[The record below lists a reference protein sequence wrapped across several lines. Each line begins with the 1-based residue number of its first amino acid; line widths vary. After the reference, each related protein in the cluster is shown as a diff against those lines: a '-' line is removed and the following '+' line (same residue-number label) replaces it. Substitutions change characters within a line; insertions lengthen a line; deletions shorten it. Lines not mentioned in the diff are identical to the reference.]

1 MTDDAEIERVAAEHL
16 QTRGPGAIDW
26 LLEQAEL
33 AYAQGDA
40 ETAGMWR
47 EIAEGRRPDR
57 AVASR
62 PLT

>member
-1 MTDDAEIERVAAEHL
+1 MPKLNGSRLSTFRPADPAS
-16 QTRGPGAIDW
+16 IDW

-47 EIAEGRRPDR
+47 EIAEA
-57 AVASR
+57 AVLIVQSH
-62 PLT
+62 PGH

>member
-1 MTDDAEIERVAAEHL
+1 LNGSQHL
-16 QTRGPGAIDW
+16 QARGPGAIDW

-47 EIAEGRRPDR
+47 EIAEA
-57 AVASR
+57 AVLIVQSH
-62 PLT
+62 PGH

>member
-16 QTRGPGAIDW
+16 QARGPGAIDW

-33 AYAQGDA
+33 ACAQGDA

-47 EIAEGRRPDR
+47 EIAEA
-57 AVASR
+57 AVLIVQSH
-62 PLT
+62 PGH